1 MFLITA
7 RAALS
12 CAAFWTMAAS
22 HSSLATMRSG
32 GPSSGPGAGAPWKR
46 SVGRQFSL
54 PKNSLFGV
62 KPVLLWRDWLYNHAA
77 VSTALTQSSSP
88 SALRFRIR
96 DHNVR

>member
-1 MFLITA
+1 MAVDKVSQAEQNSGNMPGEA
-7 RAALS
+7 RGL
-12 CAAFWTMAAS
+12 
-22 HSSLATMRSG
+22 R
-32 GPSSGPGAGAPWKR
+32 AGAPWKR

-77 VSTALTQSSSP
+77 VSTALTQLSSH

-96 DHNVR
+96 DHNV